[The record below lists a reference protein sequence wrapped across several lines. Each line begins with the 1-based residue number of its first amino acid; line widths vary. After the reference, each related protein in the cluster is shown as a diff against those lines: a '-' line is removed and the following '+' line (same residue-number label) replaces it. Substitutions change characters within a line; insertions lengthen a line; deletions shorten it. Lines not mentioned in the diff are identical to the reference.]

1 MGNNR
6 IKYLVKFV
14 TEESHANDLLD
25 GKLFMRPSRYFR
37 SLESKNLDHSRG
49 DQTEG
54 AILQMPEEQ
63 QLTILEFFKMMTCQ
77 FFVHIPFTR
86 MISQIIE

>member
-1 MGNNR
+1 MGNNL

-14 TEESHANDLLD
+14 TEEAYANDLLD
-25 GKLFMRPSRYFR
+25 GKLFMRPARYFR
-37 SLESKNLDHSRG
+37 SLESENLDHSRG

-54 AILQMPEEQ
+54 AFLQTPVEQ

-77 FFVHIPFTR
+77 FFVHILFTR
-86 MISQIIE
+86 MT